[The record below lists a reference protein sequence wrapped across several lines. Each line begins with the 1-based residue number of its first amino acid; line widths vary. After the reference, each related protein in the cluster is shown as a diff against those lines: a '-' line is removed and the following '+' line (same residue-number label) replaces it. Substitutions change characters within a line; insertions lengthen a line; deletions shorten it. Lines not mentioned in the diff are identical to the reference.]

1 MRQSAQRALHFGVI
15 IILLAVFGAG
25 CTLAGADPAPL
36 TPVGAVPQEQAP
48 TITPQIDPTID
59 PNVLPT
65 PTEVEINVFATQT
78 AMALIPTPTP
88 LEPAETTPE
97 ETIVP
102 PTDDATEAPPEETQA
117 PETTEET
124 TAEVTEEAAAE
135 ASTGTGT
142 CKHTIASGENLYRIA
157 LKYEITYQ
165 QLAEANGIANPDAIR
180 VGDELTIPGCQAG
193 SAATTAAPTGNTGGD
208 TLHTVQTGEN
218 LYRIAV
224 KYGTTWTALASYN
237 GIDNPNALVV
247 GQTIRIPASQ

>member
-15 IILLAVFGAG
+15 IILLSVFGAG

-36 TPVGAVPQEQAP
+36 TPVGAVPQEQPP
-48 TITPQIDPTID
+48 TATPQIDPTVD
-59 PNVLPT
+59 PNLLPT
-65 PTEVEINVFATQT
+65 PTEVVIDVFATQT
-78 AMALIPTPTP
+78 AMALIPTPTV
-88 LEPAETTPE
+88 EPVEVTPE

-102 PTDDATEAPPEETQA
+102 PTDEATEAPAEETQA
-117 PETTEET
+117 PE
-124 TAEVTEEAAAE
+124 VTEEATEEAAT
-135 ASTGTGT
+135 SSGT

-157 LKYEITYQ
+157 LKYEVTYQ
-165 QLAEANGIANPDAIR
+165 ELAAANGIANPDAIR
-180 VGDELTIPGCQAG
+180 VGDELTIPGCESG
-193 SAATTAAPTGNTGGD
+193 SAATTAAPATGSDGD

-237 GIDNPNALVV
+237 GIENPNALVI